1 MIVELQAT
9 AIACLDLHQSQR
21 CQAIPTLSI
30 LRGKVIAA
38 RDLWIRWSEQ
48 SHRLTGVGVYTSIAA
63 LLETWLTAIARNDD
77 LRSRI
82 LQKIAALANQPAAE
96 LATWLART
104 SDYQRQLFWQQ
115 LAPLAEDVDRWRS
128 LLDWLSPA
136 PNLVPQTKP
145 FRSEDSSDALAV
157 FATVARLFPS
167 TEVPG
172 LLVLLPEGG
181 DLAGTALKAIAQL
194 AETVPQLPVGLVLT
208 ASQVQTL
215 LDGMPESKIKA
226 MLRSGLIEVP
236 ALEPS
241 SIRQWLRDRS
251 GSDEQLQ
258 PLLHLAE
265 SYGVTPE
272 LLNSALTLLAPAN
285 QPPTEEAD
293 TRYRSEAERFL
304 AQYLEARPT
313 TMGRFQVNARLD
325 IDFGNRPME
334 VDFLDAASKIV
345 IELDGYYHFQSLD
358 NYRRDRCKD
367 RLLQQ
372 QGFLVLRFLSEDV
385 VSDLEG
391 ILDAID
397 QAIASRP
404 SSVVL

>member
-1 MIVELQAT
+1 LIVELQAA

-21 CQAIPTLSI
+21 CQAIPTLSV

-63 LLETWLTAIARNDD
+63 LLETWLTAIVRHDD
-77 LRSRI
+77 LQSRI

-181 DLAGTALKAIAQL
+181 DRAGTALQAIIQL
-194 AETVPQLPVGLVLT
+194 TETAPQFPVGLVLT

-241 SIRQWLRDRS
+241 SIRQWLHDRS
-251 GSDEQLQ
+251 GTDKQLQ

-265 SYGVTPE
+265 TYGATPE
-272 LLNSALTLLAPAN
+272 LLDSALTLLAPAN

-372 QGFLVLRFLSEDV
+372 QGFLVLRFLSEDI